1 MATVTLTK
9 THVSRSE
16 ASAYP
21 YTAETMNTSMISRD
35 LEPMESS
42 IARAIKGRRSM
53 DEYIRP
59 VLDLQ
64 NPYDESPPNYRT
76 DKYTITK
83 EEEIKRPMVIDEAAC
98 LIRDTKSRPKN
109 HGRRYGEVQAM
120 FYKFNVIQ
128 ADDIDF
134 EDVEDIEDD
143 DDYSSDNTT
152 RREEIERINRKQS
165 EELRRR
171 CLVQAGKAKGDSYEV
186 IPLQYLYEKVSET
199 SPPQMEYELF
209 PSSIR
214 ELSELKIIEFPACF
228 YATEFLEAM
237 QSHTNRC
244 NFTEVDPQTVLRS
257 KNLRFNK
264 QIPDFKTGISLRA
277 TSDESDNDYLTL
289 LTAMPYFGKL
299 PEMKFLRDASL
310 PPGNAPSY
318 LTEYRPVKGRESW
331 RRESLSLAEYRFL
344 SPGAEKESKR
354 QQRIKYDL
362 REERY
367 IDQDVLIH
375 QAWFMVID
383 NYTIGIFKSADDQL
397 SDLYP
402 QPPLYPHQEK
412 IGAFNAL
419 VHVISNTLERSENI
433 VLDTYRAKVSEL
445 EFCYQSLINKDMDVS
460 DDENREDVSSYHRA
474 NFEAKQFTKNSKDLV
489 RAVEKVVI
497 QISTISS
504 VVQSQIQIL
513 KDLREIFR
521 LSIGLAS
528 RRPQG
533 ANLQIPIM
541 SDQKEQV
548 RAAERSLSF
557 VIKDRYRFS
566 KTLDA
571 LTKDVKSLSGSLAV
585 RGTQTAIARQN
596 TTMSTLALISTLF
609 FPLGFFTSYV
619 TLDAAKTVARTQ
631 SKFLRLPGP
640 IAAVFIVATL
650 AVIAHKNGLT
660 DSFMKRLMMLRLKL
674 RNYLLKILM
683 KKRMRPQQHLKSGQN
698 GAI

>member
-1 MATVTLTK
+1 MATVTLTE
-9 THVSRSE
+9 THVNRPE
-16 ASAYP
+16 ASADSYTTKT
-21 YTAETMNTSMISRD
+21 TAETMNSSMISG
-35 LEPMESS
+35 EPMESS
-42 IARAIKGRRSM
+42 IARAIKGRKSM

-83 EEEIKRPMVIDEAAC
+83 EEEIKRPVVIDEAAC
-98 LIRDTKSRPKN
+98 LIRDTYLRPKN
-109 HGRRYGEVQAM
+109 HGRRYGEVQVM

-128 ADDIDF
+128 ADDIDL

-143 DDYSSDNTT
+143 DDYSSDNTAK
-152 RREEIERINRKQS
+152 REEIERNNRKQS

-171 CLVQAGKAKGDSYEV
+171 CLVQAAKAKGDSYEV
-186 IPLQYLYEKVSET
+186 IPLQYLYEK
-199 SPPQMEYELF
+199 
-209 PSSIR
+209 
-214 ELSELKIIEFPACF
+214 LSGLKIIEFPACF
-228 YATEFLEAM
+228 YATEFLETM

-244 NFTEVDPQTVLRS
+244 NFTEVDPQIVLRS
-257 KNLRFNK
+257 RNLRFNK
-264 QIPDFKTGISLRA
+264 QIPGFKTGISLRA

-299 PEMKFLRDASL
+299 PKMKFLREASL
-310 PPGNAPSY
+310 SPGNAPSY

-354 QQRIKYDL
+354 QERIKYDL
-362 REERY
+362 KEERY
-367 IDQDVLIH
+367 VDQDVLIH

-419 VHVISNTLERSENI
+419 VHTISNTLERSENI
-433 VLDTYRAKVSEL
+433 VLDTYRAKISEL
-445 EFCYQSLINKDMDVS
+445 EFCYQSLINKDMD
-460 DDENREDVSSYHRA
+460 
-474 NFEAKQFTKNSKDLV
+474 DLA
-489 RAVEKVVI
+489 RAVEKVAI
-497 QISTISS
+497 QISTINS

-571 LTKDVKSLSGSLAV
+571 LSKDVKSLSGSLAV

-619 TLDAAKTVARTQ
+619 TLDAAKTVVRTQ

-683 KKRMRPQQHLKSGQN
+683 KKRMRPQQHRKSGQN